1 MNISQIVAIAT
12 QKLRELES
20 PQKEAELILS
30 HILKKDRLYLIM
42 NSSEVISKVNENIF
56 FQLLDRR
63 VAGEPLEY
71 ITNRVSFYSEEF
83 FIDKGALIPRPETEL
98 MIDEVLKYA
107 KDGDSILEIGVG
119 SGAVSIMLSKLLK
132 NSKIIGVDISK
143 DALKIANK
151 NRELHSAENV
161 TFVESDLFSNIS
173 EKFDIIVSNP
183 PYIADSEESKLQKEL
198 SFEPKNALYGGEIG
212 DELLKRIVDQFF
224 ERDET
229 TLICEMGY
237 DQRDSMRK
245 YVGDRGE
252 ISFYRDLAGLD
263 RGFTLRKTS

>member
-1 MNISQIVAIAT
+1 
-12 QKLRELES
+12 
-20 PQKEAELILS
+20 
-30 HILKKDRLYLIM
+30 
-42 NSSEVISKVNENIF
+42 
-56 FQLLDRR
+56 
-63 VAGEPLEY
+63 
-71 ITNRVSFYSEEF
+71 
-83 FIDKGALIPRPETEL
+83 